1 MTSSVVGWM
10 IGLKGVAAPEV
21 PGQASARGT
30 WEEGELMTE
39 DLKNARPFAESR
51 VLTSMY
57 GTEERFQAMVADEL
71 ASLETSELILDFLKN
86 KSIELGKE
94 AGGKALQW
102 VSAELL
108 KAFGLGGDTSDLEQI
123 KDLLNQVLNNQK
135 LILSKLE
142 ELLLEVD
149 FQHLIT
155 RGYDSVQRITNAYQA
170 LQNLSTITDVEERQK
185 EAVTFRTGILDL
197 NQGAT
202 LNLQTISDVLLGKD
216 TLGQSGALINLFADK
231 WFPVYMAKQ
240 FAAGV
245 PLSTYGG
252 QLNDWLHGLFIIQYM
267 GLAELANAR
276 IASGEFQ
283 QLQKDIDLTTQRMA
297 AQQAMLNDAIPD
309 WTRTLPNSLF
319 DGRWYVVKARDL
331 MSGRIDTT
339 NVLYGSPAA
348 GSYLDYSVQFRSRH
362 ANNGDEEWGFVK
374 TGQNDTFVMVERS
387 RPNYVKL
394 DKEPQGTSVKVG
406 NAGMPGPLGGPN
418 AKMRLV
424 MGRTNDP
431 AVKPDAKR
439 RDLYVPLIAFI
450 DTGNY
455 LAYIRGGSNLVFPGP
470 QDKAVRVEIAYAGH

>member
-1 MTSSVVGWM
+1 
-10 IGLKGVAAPEV
+10 
-21 PGQASARGT
+21 
-30 WEEGELMTE
+30 MTE
-39 DLKNARPFAESR
+39 YLKNARPFAESR

-57 GTEERFQAMVADEL
+57 GTEERFRAMVAAELDSL
-71 ASLETSELILDFLKN
+71 ASSELILDFLKE
-86 KSIELGKE
+86 KAIELGKE
-94 AGGKALQW
+94 AGGKALEW

-123 KDLLNQVLNNQK
+123 KDLLGKVLENQQR
-135 LILSKLE
+135 ILSDLDKL
-142 ELLLEVD
+142 LREVQ
-149 FQHLIT
+149 FQALIT
-155 RGYDSVQRITNAYQA
+155 RGYDAVERITSAYQA
-170 LQNLSTITDVEERQK
+170 LQDLSTITGDEERQK
-185 EAVTFRTGILDL
+185 EADTLRRGILNL

-202 LNLQTISDVLLGKD
+202 LNLKAISDVLLGKD

-231 WFPVYMAKQ
+231 WFPVYTSTQ
-240 FAAGV
+240 LAADA
-245 PLSTYGG
+245 PLSRYAD
-252 QLNDWLHGLFIIQYM
+252 QLDAWLHGLFIVQYM

-276 IASGEFQ
+276 IATGEFE
-283 QLQKDIDLTTQRMA
+283 QLQKDIALTTQRMDDQKA
-297 AQQAMLNDAIPD
+297 LLKEAIPE
-309 WTRTLPNSLF
+309 WTQTLPNSLF

-331 MSGRIDTT
+331 ISGRIDTT

-348 GSYLDYSVQFRSRH
+348 ASYLDYSVQFRSRH
-362 ANNGDEEWGFVK
+362 ANNGDEEWAFQK

-394 DKEPQGTSVKVG
+394 DKGGTPIKVMVG

-455 LAYIRGGSNLVFPGP
+455 LAYTRGGSNLVFAGP

>member
-1 MTSSVVGWM
+1 
-10 IGLKGVAAPEV
+10 
-21 PGQASARGT
+21 
-30 WEEGELMTE
+30 MTE

-57 GTEERFQAMVADEL
+57 GTEDRFQAMVADEL

-108 KAFGLGGDTSDLEQI
+108 KAFGLGGDTSDLDQI
-123 KDLLNQVLNNQK
+123 KDLLNRVLENQK

-170 LQNLSTITDVEERQK
+170 LQNLSTITDDEERQK

-216 TLGQSGALINLFADK
+216 TLGQSAALINLFADK
-231 WFPVYMAKQ
+231 WFPVHMAKQ
-240 FAAGV
+240 FEAEV
-245 PLSTYGG
+245 PLSTYGD
-252 QLNDWLHGLFIIQYM
+252 QLDAWLHGLFIIQYM

-276 IASGEFQ
+276 IANGEFQ
-283 QLQKDIDLTTQRMA
+283 QLQKILTSLPSGWRRSRRCSTM
-297 AQQAMLNDAIPD
+297 PSP
-309 WTRTLPNSLF
+309 TGRTLPNSLF

-331 MSGRIDTT
+331 ISGRMDTT

-348 GSYLDYSVQFRSRH
+348 ASYLDYSVQFRSRH
-362 ANNGDEEWGFVK
+362 ANNGDEEWAFQK

-394 DKEPQGTSVKVG
+394 DKGGTPIKVIVG
-406 NAGMPGPLGGPN
+406 NAGMPGALGGPN
-418 AKMRLV
+418 ARMRLV

-455 LAYIRGGSNLVFPGP
+455 LTYMRGGSNLVFAAP
-470 QDKAVRVEIAYAGH
+470 QDKAVRVEIAYSGH